1 MLLKIAG
8 SQAPDMCRL
17 AAAAAEGGL
26 GSESFRPKRRKTSRD
41 TIIISAS
48 CESWIRRTD
57 WSQPEISRPET
68 GFHHAT
74 TTIFSNANSIWYDD
88 EAALTWNDTT

>member
-1 MLLKIAG
+1 MLLRKAG
-8 SQAPDMCRL
+8 SRAPDMWL
-17 AAAAAEGGL
+17 AGDAAEDGL

-57 WSQPEISRPET
+57 CSRPEISRPET
-68 GFHHAT
+68 GFHHGT
-74 TTIFSNANSIWYDD
+74 TIIFSNANSSWYAD
-88 EAALTWNDTT
+88 EAALTWKDIT